1 MAGNAKFVRELKLN
15 DELCRHNFEVFFE
28 RTNIRLSH
36 WFGRLKQT
44 CCWSTS
50 VKEALLSQK
59 KMGHLH
65 DDISVLATTSRIL
78 QGFAFLCK
86 LGLLLCISQ
95 FQLPTPPICPPCQ
108 SRGGAF
114 ANFVLPG
121 GRAFANPRAKPKLL
135 TRTQF
140 PIRI

>member
-1 MAGNAKFVRELKLN
+1 MTFAGIILRLVQSYKYS
-15 DELCRHNFEVFFE
+15 FFLE
-28 RTNIRLSH
+28 HTYIRPSH
-36 WFGRLKQT
+36 QFGQLKQT

-65 DDISVLATTSRIL
+65 DDISVLLRAESYKGL
-78 QGFAFLCK
+78 LSCANQGFCYASVNSSCT
-86 LGLLLCISQ
+86 Q
-95 FQLPTPPICPPCQ
+95 PPPICLPCQ
-108 SRGGAF
+108 SRGGEFANFALPGDQAF
-114 ANFVLPG
+114 ANL
-121 GRAFANPRAKPKLL
+121 RAKPKLL

>member
-1 MAGNAKFVRELKLN
+1 MNFAGIILRLVQSYKYS
-15 DELCRHNFEVFFE
+15 FFLE
-28 RTNIRLSH
+28 HTYIRLSH
-36 WFGRLKQT
+36 QFGQLKQT

-65 DDISVLATTSRIL
+65 DDVSVLLRAESYKGL
-78 QGFAFLCK
+78 LSCANQGFCYASVNSSCTH
-86 LGLLLCISQ
+86 
-95 FQLPTPPICPPCQ
+95 PPPPPPPPICPPCQ
-108 SRGGAF
+108 SRGGEFANFALPGGQAF
-114 ANFVLPG
+114 ANL
-121 GRAFANPRAKPKLL
+121 RAKPKLL